1 MESRPTK
8 DLALRLLELEQRFE
22 SYCTLH
28 EEELAEIRSVLLQ
41 LREDFLKA
49 SRDLETASDLPP
61 LTSVP
66 ENGDSRVETPAY
78 DDLSL

>member
-22 SYCTLH
+22 AYCMLH

-41 LREDFLKA
+41 LREDLLKA
-49 SRDLETASDLPP
+49 SRDLGTASDLPP
-61 LTSVP
+61 LTSLP
-66 ENGDSRVETPAY
+66 ENGDSRVDTPAY